1 MDKCE
6 DFHKEIRKEL
16 EKNNYS
22 YAESEENE
30 HELLQDSDLL
40 NVRMKAMKKFL
51 LQFKKSFKE
60 SFEKVKTKAR
70 SIKKELK
77 VIYLACKRPDIPW
90 YARLTAILVVG
101 YALSPIDLIPDF
113 VPVLG
118 YLDDIIL
125 VPLGISLVIILIPK
139 EILDECRAQ
148 ADEVF
153 KEGKPKNWIAG
164 ALIVLIWI
172 TVVSLILFRIFRK

>member
-1 MDKCE
+1 
-6 DFHKEIRKEL
+6 
-16 EKNNYS
+16 
-22 YAESEENE
+22 
-30 HELLQDSDLL
+30 
-40 NVRMKAMKKFL
+40 MKKFL
-51 LQFKKSFKE
+51 LQSQKVLKE

-70 SIKKELK
+70 SIKKELRI
-77 VIYLACKRPDIPW
+77 IYLAYKRPDLPW
-90 YARLTAILVVG
+90 YAKIAAILVVG

-125 VPLGISLVIILIPK
+125 IPLGISLVIKLIPK

-164 ALIVLIWI
+164 ALIILIWI
-172 TVVSLILFRIFRK
+172 TVVALILFRIFRK